1 MKRFGFALI
10 LFFGAVI
17 EVFPQDKLFTVEDV
31 VGGYRLAPS
40 NLRQLNWIP
49 NSDIFAWSDGTGEKS
64 VLLYSS
70 SKSSKIDT
78 LLKLTEL
85 NSSFSEQNEK
95 TVNSF
100 QSLDWNTTDEF
111 DIWNGTKYF
120 SYNIKYKKLTK
131 LNSVNDK
138 ASNRT
143 VAPNQKYIAYTIENN
158 LFASVKDTQSVQI
171 TFDKD
176 INIV

>member
-70 SKSSKIDT
+70 SKSS
-78 LLKLTEL
+78 LTDL
-85 NSSFSEQNEK
+85 PHIFDNQNSLPSRSSTSQ
-95 TVNSF
+95 
-100 QSLDWNTTDEF
+100 
-111 DIWNGTKYF
+111 
-120 SYNIKYKKLTK
+120 
-131 LNSVNDK
+131 
-138 ASNRT
+138 
-143 VAPNQKYIAYTIENN
+143 
-158 LFASVKDTQSVQI
+158 QSVATCSSWRSSKTGYLKYHI
-171 TFDKD
+171 TYIQSCHLSFLDLYQQTED
-176 INIV
+176 F